1 MQESF
6 PLIDFIFSLS
16 FHDLIARITHC
27 EGNFIVFL
35 SEGVLCM
42 EYHFTYPCFC
52 KKNKIKMSM
61 FSHLNTT
68 VLIRT
73 STFCDKCK
81 EDCRRL
87 NREIPLHES
96 EHFLE
101 KMSYEVRSY
110 FLLHHQD
117 NWMSLF
123 KFPLSSS
130 QINDVIHS
138 FDPRSADLLM
148 SKKLSR
154 LELFLWLQHYPSL
167 STMGN
172 ILLTLNVNDTYI
184 KLRLDIVET
193 YFRIKGES
201 IPLYL

>member
-1 MQESF
+1 M
-6 PLIDFIFSLS
+6 
-16 FHDLIARITHC
+16 
-27 EGNFIVFL
+27 N
-35 SEGVLCM
+35 
-42 EYHFTYPCFC
+42 
-52 KKNKIKMSM
+52 M

-81 EDCRRL
+81 KDCRRL
-87 NREIPLHES
+87 NRGIPLHEN
-96 EHFLE
+96 EYFLE

-110 FLLHHQD
+110 FLLHHQG
-117 NWMSLF
+117 NWMNLF

-148 SKKLSR
+148 SRKLSR
-154 LELFLWLQHYPSL
+154 LELFLWLQHYLSL
-167 STMGN
+167 STMCN

>member
-1 MQESF
+1 
-6 PLIDFIFSLS
+6 
-16 FHDLIARITHC
+16 
-27 EGNFIVFL
+27 
-35 SEGVLCM
+35 M
-42 EYHFTYPCFC
+42 EHHFNYPCFC
-52 KKNKIKMSM
+52 KKNKIKMNI
-61 FSHLNTT
+61 FSYLNTT

-81 EDCRRL
+81 ENCRRL
-87 NREIPLHES
+87 NREIP
-96 EHFLE
+96 
-101 KMSYEVRSY
+101 
-110 FLLHHQD
+110 LHHQD

-148 SKKLSR
+148 SRKLSR

-172 ILLTLNVNDTYI
+172 ILLTLNINDTYI
-184 KLRLDIVET
+184 KLRLDIVEM

-201 IPLYL
+201 TPLYL